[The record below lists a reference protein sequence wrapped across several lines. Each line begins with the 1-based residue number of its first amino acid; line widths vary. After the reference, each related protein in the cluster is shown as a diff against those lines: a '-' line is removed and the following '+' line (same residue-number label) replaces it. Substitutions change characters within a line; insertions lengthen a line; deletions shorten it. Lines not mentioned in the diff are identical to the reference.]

1 MLYSS
6 WWTWWRCTWKLNEEN
21 DDDAGDADGVAPAWG
36 HLDEK
41 ALVHRLCYLCR
52 CWWHLHS
59 WCASDFST
67 TTSKEILELSLK
79 PGWDARV
86 IVDTKP
92 QTWANIWRQHQNG
105 LRNMNELCTVPNVWL
120 LSQQHAA
127 CFWFENRGWAML
139 GQYCLHN
146 ELAAEFHHILKYSD
160 SPTTGNSDCRKKRF
174 RKVGSWQF
182 PTVNNRHSWSNVFHR
197 PWDPLGVTRALDYT
211 VDWSLWRG
219 CSNHGDFN
227 HDSHI

>member
-6 WWTWWRCTWKLNEEN
+6 WWTWWRWTWKLNEEN

-79 PGWDARV
+79 PCWDACV
-86 IVDTKP
+86 VVDTKP
-92 QTWANIWRQHQNG
+92 QAWANIWRQHQNG
-105 LRNMNELCTVPNVWL
+105 LKNVNCVLYQTCGCCHNKMQLVSGLKMGVGRCWSNIAFTMNWLRNSITFWNTVIRQRP
-120 LSQQHAA
+120 
-127 CFWFENRGWAML
+127 E
-139 GQYCLHN
+139 
-146 ELAAEFHHILKYSD
+146 ILIAGRKD
-160 SPTTGNSDCRKKRF
+160 SEKSGHGNSP
-174 RKVGSWQF
+174 Q
-182 PTVNNRHSWSNVFHR
+182 
-197 PWDPLGVTRALDYT
+197 
-211 VDWSLWRG
+211 
-219 CSNHGDFN
+219 
-227 HDSHI
+227 